1 MNFFVKTCIILK
13 ICYFVFCEKD
23 HAKIRNI
30 INLSNISSITKRYI
44 MKTLQMIHYFNF
56 VIATVFVVFY
66 FYQIG
71 YLLLGLLMK
80 HRKNKTGSH
89 QFHRYAAVISA
100 RNEANVIG
108 GLIASLKAQNY
119 PSDLL
124 DIYVIA
130 DNCTDNTAQVAAQ
143 AGARV
148 YRRYNHQQVGK
159 GYALDYL
166 FKCLSASGKDVYDGY
181 FVFDADNYV
190 DPDFVK
196 EMNATFDSGHFA
208 ALTSYRNSKN
218 YGANWISAG
227 YSLWFLREA
236 RFLNFPR
243 MLLGTNCAISGT
255 GFLVSGEVIRENGGW
270 PFHLLTEDI
279 EFSVNCAIEGKV
291 IGYCDK
297 AVIYDEQPLKFGQ
310 SWTQRLR
317 WSKGFYQVDWHYSW
331 RLIKGFFQGGRK
343 SFSCYD
349 IFMTVAPGMFFTLAA
364 ILINLG
370 MAFSYMTEPGYIARM
385 IAAENIS
392 FLTRTIV
399 MFYLSLLVYGAIT
412 MISEWKQ
419 VQLSAL
425 KKILYTFTFPIFMFT
440 YIPISAVALVKK
452 VEWKPICH
460 GNTSGEL
467 ITSKRN

>member
-130 DNCTDNTAQVAAQ
+130 DNCQIIPRRLLHRQEQGCTAVTTISRWAK
-143 AGARV
+143 V
-148 YRRYNHQQVGK
+148 MPLTICSNVI
-159 GYALDYL
+159 
-166 FKCLSASGKDVYDGY
+166 SASGKDVYDGY

-218 YGANWISAG
+218 FGANWISAG
-227 YSLWFLREA
+227 YGLWFLREA

-297 AVIYDEQPLKFGQ
+297 AVIYDEQPFKI
-310 SWTQRLR
+310 
-317 WSKGFYQVDWHYSW
+317 WSVLDPE
-331 RLIKGFFQGGRK
+331 
-343 SFSCYD
+343 
-349 IFMTVAPGMFFTLAA
+349 T
-364 ILINLG
+364 
-370 MAFSYMTEPGYIARM
+370 
-385 IAAENIS
+385 
-392 FLTRTIV
+392 
-399 MFYLSLLVYGAIT
+399 
-412 MISEWKQ
+412 
-419 VQLSAL
+419 
-425 KKILYTFTFPIFMFT
+425 
-440 YIPISAVALVKK
+440 ALVQR
-452 VEWKPICH
+452 IL
-460 GNTSGEL
+460 SG
-467 ITSKRN
+467 

>member
-1 MNFFVKTCIILK
+1 
-13 ICYFVFCEKD
+13 
-23 HAKIRNI
+23 
-30 INLSNISSITKRYI
+30 
-44 MKTLQMIHYFNF
+44 
-56 VIATVFVVFY
+56 
-66 FYQIG
+66 
-71 YLLLGLLMK
+71 
-80 HRKNKTGSH
+80 
-89 QFHRYAAVISA
+89 
-100 RNEANVIG
+100 
-108 GLIASLKAQNY
+108 
-119 PSDLL
+119 
-124 DIYVIA
+124 
-130 DNCTDNTAQVAAQ
+130 
-143 AGARV
+143 
-148 YRRYNHQQVGK
+148 
-159 GYALDYL
+159 
-166 FKCLSASGKDVYDGY
+166 
-181 FVFDADNYV
+181 
-190 DPDFVK
+190 
-196 EMNATFDSGHFA
+196 
-208 ALTSYRNSKN
+208 
-218 YGANWISAG
+218 
-227 YSLWFLREA
+227 
-236 RFLNFPR
+236 

-297 AVIYDEQPLKFGQ
+297 AVIYDEQPVKFGQ

-331 RLIKGFFQGGRK
+331 GLIKGLFQGGRK

-370 MAFSYMTEPGYIARM
+370 MAFSYITEPGYIARL

-399 MFYLSLLVYGAIT
+399 MFYLSLLVYGIIT

-419 VQLSAL
+419 VNLSAF
-425 KKILYTFTFPIFMFT
+425 KKILYTFTFPVFKFT
-440 YIPISAVALVKK
+440 YIPISAVALIKK

>member
-1 MNFFVKTCIILK
+1 
-13 ICYFVFCEKD
+13 
-23 HAKIRNI
+23 
-30 INLSNISSITKRYI
+30 

-80 HRKNKTGSH
+80 HKKNKTGSH

-218 YGANWISAG
+218 FGANWISAG
-227 YSLWFLREA
+227 YGLWFLREA

-291 IGYCDK
+291 IGYFERHEDYWDLK
-297 AVIYDEQPLKFGQ
+297 PL
-310 SWTQRLR
+310 
-317 WSKGFYQVDWHYSW
+317 
-331 RLIKGFFQGGRK
+331 
-343 SFSCYD
+343 
-349 IFMTVAPGMFFTLAA
+349 
-364 ILINLG
+364 N
-370 MAFSYMTEPGYIARM
+370 
-385 IAAENIS
+385 
-392 FLTRTIV
+392 
-399 MFYLSLLVYGAIT
+399 
-412 MISEWKQ
+412 
-419 VQLSAL
+419 
-425 KKILYTFTFPIFMFT
+425 
-440 YIPISAVALVKK
+440 
-452 VEWKPICH
+452 
-460 GNTSGEL
+460 GNE
-467 ITSKRN
+467 

>member
-1 MNFFVKTCIILK
+1 
-13 ICYFVFCEKD
+13 
-23 HAKIRNI
+23 
-30 INLSNISSITKRYI
+30 

-208 ALTSYRNSKN
+208 AITSYRNSKN
-218 YGANWISAG
+218 FGDNWISAG
-227 YSLWFLREA
+227 YSIFFLREA
-236 RFLNFPR
+236 TQLNRAR
-243 MLLGTNCAISGT
+243 MMFGTSSCVSGT
-255 GFLVSGEVIRENGGW
+255 GFLFSSEIARENGGW
-270 PFHLLTEDI
+270 KHFLLTEDF
-279 EFSVNCAIEGKV
+279 EFTVDRILKDDTV
-291 IGYCDK
+291 GYCEN
-297 AVIYDEQPLKFGQ
+297 AIIYDEQPTRLGQ
-310 SWTQRLR
+310 SFMQRARWIKGYLQVFSRYGFKMLKKTVVDGSFACFDMIMNNIPCLVLTCASIVFNAIMVAAGVVTRTPDMGVCVLSVCSGIFGSILTLWFVGGITCITQRKR
-317 WSKGFYQVDWHYSW
+317 IRASTKA
-331 RLIKGFFQGGRK
+331 IFFGW
-343 SFSCYD
+343 
-349 IFMTVAPGMFFTLAA
+349 
-364 ILINLG
+364 
-370 MAFSYMTEPGYIARM
+370 
-385 IAAENIS
+385 
-392 FLTRTIV
+392 
-399 MFYLSLLVYGAIT
+399 LL
-412 MISEWKQ
+412 
-419 VQLSAL
+419 
-425 KKILYTFTFPIFMFT
+425 FPLFIFT
-440 YIPISAVALVKK
+440 YAIAMVYAVFTNI
-452 VEWKPICH
+452 EWKPIQH
-460 GNTSGEL
+460 KVALSVEDLNDT
-467 ITSKRN
+467 TKK

>member
-1 MNFFVKTCIILK
+1 M
-13 ICYFVFCEKD
+13 E
-23 HAKIRNI
+23 
-30 INLSNISSITKRYI
+30 
-44 MKTLQMIHYFNF
+44 
-56 VIATVFVVFY
+56 
-66 FYQIG
+66 
-71 YLLLGLLMK
+71 LLGGNA
-80 HRKNKTGSH
+80 H
-89 QFHRYAAVISA
+89 F
-100 RNEANVIG
+100 
-108 GLIASLKAQNY
+108 
-119 PSDLL
+119 
-124 DIYVIA
+124 
-130 DNCTDNTAQVAAQ
+130 TAQAELPA
-143 AGARV
+143 
-148 YRRYNHQQVGK
+148 VGK
-159 GYALDYL
+159 AGGGVPVHGGGVHLPLEGMGSLLVAGDDALGV
-166 FKCLSASGKDVYDGY
+166 AGGVGGDVSHSPLHTVHHPDRQDIVQELGVKVPLPGGRTVNDGGGRLIQ
-181 FVFDADNYV
+181 
-190 DPDFVK
+190 PQL
-196 EMNATFDSGHFA
+196 HRR
-208 ALTSYRNSKN
+208 LSYRNSKN
-218 YGANWISAG
+218 FGANWISAG
-227 YSLWFLREA
+227 YGLWFLREA

>member
-1 MNFFVKTCIILK
+1 M
-13 ICYFVFCEKD
+13 
-23 HAKIRNI
+23 
-30 INLSNISSITKRYI
+30 
-44 MKTLQMIHYFNF
+44 
-56 VIATVFVVFY
+56 
-66 FYQIG
+66 
-71 YLLLGLLMK
+71 
-80 HRKNKTGSH
+80 
-89 QFHRYAAVISA
+89 
-100 RNEANVIG
+100 
-108 GLIASLKAQNY
+108 
-119 PSDLL
+119 
-124 DIYVIA
+124 
-130 DNCTDNTAQVAAQ
+130 
-143 AGARV
+143 
-148 YRRYNHQQVGK
+148 
-159 GYALDYL
+159 
-166 FKCLSASGKDVYDGY
+166 
-181 FVFDADNYV
+181 
-190 DPDFVK
+190 
-196 EMNATFDSGHFA
+196 
-208 ALTSYRNSKN
+208 
-218 YGANWISAG
+218 
-227 YSLWFLREA
+227 
-236 RFLNFPR
+236 
-243 MLLGTNCAISGT
+243 
-255 GFLVSGEVIRENGGW
+255 
-270 PFHLLTEDI
+270 
-279 EFSVNCAIEGKV
+279 
-291 IGYCDK
+291 
-297 AVIYDEQPLKFGQ
+297 IYDEQPLKFGQ

-392 FLTRTIV
+392 FLTRTMV

>member
-1 MNFFVKTCIILK
+1 
-13 ICYFVFCEKD
+13 
-23 HAKIRNI
+23 
-30 INLSNISSITKRYI
+30 

-89 QFHRYAAVISA
+89 QFHRYSAVISA

-218 YGANWISAG
+218 FGANWISAG
-227 YSLWFLREA
+227 YGLWFLREA

-317 WSKGFYQVDWHYSW
+317 WSKGFYQVIWKYGTS
-331 RLIKGFFQGGRK
+331 LISKLVKDKRHP
-343 SFSCYD
+343 FSCYD
-349 IFMTVAPGMFFTLAA
+349 MFMTIAPATLVSLGCLILNIIFLIIAIIQPHYLDDAVAVASRA
-364 ILINLG
+364 IL
-370 MAFSYMTEPGYIARM
+370 FSFVNFYIVLFAMGALTTITEWHQIKAST
-385 IAAENIS
+385 A
-392 FLTRTIV
+392 
-399 MFYLSLLVYGAIT
+399 
-412 MISEWKQ
+412 
-419 VQLSAL
+419 
-425 KKILYTFTFPIFMFT
+425 KKIFYTFTFPIFIFT
-440 YIPISAVALVKK
+440 YIPISIVALFKNVQWTPIVHTVSKS
-452 VEWKPICH
+452 VEEMK
-460 GNTSGEL
+460 
-467 ITSKRN
+467 